1 MTEREQVQVTQAD
14 RDAVDAFHA
23 AQLKRIFT
31 GDKTLGE
38 NRDAIEQAF
47 ARHRIEATAEA
58 LEAMREAREA
68 LEYCKVEA
76 YCSVDAECGSV
87 DRYGYGRI
95 ETNAREV
102 LTRLTAAIAKIE
114 GDTK

>member
-1 MTEREQVQVTQAD
+1 MTEQEQVQVTQAD
-14 RDAVDAFHA
+14 RDAAKVLWSAEGVGVSMTEDWP
-23 AQLKRIFT
+23 K
-31 GDKTLGE
+31 
-38 NRDAIEQAF
+38 AF

-76 YCSVDAECGSV
+76 Y
-87 DRYGYGRI
+87 RFGYGRI
-95 ETNAREV
+95 ETNAREA

-114 GDTK
+114 GQQP

>member
-1 MTEREQVQVTQAD
+1 
-14 RDAVDAFHA
+14 
-23 AQLKRIFT
+23 
-31 GDKTLGE
+31 
-38 NRDAIEQAF
+38 
-47 ARHRIEATAEA
+47 
-58 LEAMREAREA
+58 MREAREA